1 MKKNKLNFV
10 LAGGLLC
17 AIIISNI
24 GSFVRDGM
32 ALDELRSS
40 VLRLHILA
48 ESDSEYD
55 QNLKLK
61 VRDEILKSGILNGA
75 ENLDEAVETANEK
88 IPEIIYISEKTLRK
102 NGCKLSVSAEITE
115 MHFDERIY
123 GDMTMPA
130 GEYQALRIKIGT
142 AKGHNWWCVMYPP
155 LCIPSACEVEADTE
169 TAPVFFSGKE
179 LDIMEKPKK
188 YRIKF
193 ALWDKIKKIFR

>member
-1 MKKNKLNFV
+1 MKKNKLNII
-10 LAGGLLC
+10 LAGGLFFAVIL
-17 AIIISNI
+17 SNI

-32 ALDELRSS
+32 ALDELRNS

-55 QNLKLK
+55 QRLKLK
-61 VRDEILKSGILNGA
+61 VRDEILKSGILDGA
-75 ENLDEAVETANEK
+75 ENLREAEKIADEK
-88 IPEIIYISEKTLRK
+88 IPEIIEISEKTLRK
-102 NGCKLSVSAEITE
+102 NGCELPVSAEITE
-115 MHFDERIY
+115 MYFDDRVY

-130 GEYQALRIKIGT
+130 GEYKALRIKIGS
-142 AKGHNWWCVMYPP
+142 AEGHNWWCVMYPP

-188 YRIKF
+188 YKIKF
-193 ALWDKIKKIFR
+193 ALWNKIKKIFR

>member
-1 MKKNKLNFV
+1 MKKINIILM
-10 LAGGLLC
+10 GGLFSAVIL
-17 AIIISNI
+17 SNI

-48 ESDSEYD
+48 ESNSEYD

-61 VRDEILKSGILNGA
+61 VRDEILKSGILDGA
-75 ENLDEAVETANEK
+75 ENLREAEETAREK
-88 IPEIIYISEKTLRK
+88 IPEIIDISEKTLRK
-102 NGCKLSVSAEITE
+102 NGCELPVSAEITE
-115 MHFDERIY
+115 MYFDERVY

-130 GEYQALRIKIGT
+130 GEYTALRVKIGS
-142 AKGHNWWCVMYPP
+142 ASGHNWWCVMYPP

-188 YRIKF
+188 YKIKF
-193 ALWDKIKKIFR
+193 ALWDKIKKIFG

>member
-1 MKKNKLNFV
+1 MKKNKFNV
-10 LAGGLLC
+10 ILAGGLFL
-17 AIIISNI
+17 AVILSNI

-32 ALDELRSS
+32 ALDGLRNS

-48 ESDSEYD
+48 DSDSERD
-55 QNLKLK
+55 QNLKIK

-75 ENLDEAVETANEK
+75 ENLYEAEKTAREK
-88 IPEIIYISEKTLRK
+88 IPEIVDIAEDTLRK
-102 NGCKLSVSAEITE
+102 NGCLLPVSAEITE
-115 MHFDERIY
+115 MYFDERVY

-130 GEYQALRIKIGT
+130 GDYTALRIKIGS

-155 LCIPSACEVEADTE
+155 LCLPSACEVEADTE

-193 ALWDKIKKIFR
+193 ALWDKLKEILG